1 MSGSTAPVYIP
12 QNTGDKC
19 KEIFNCRCPI
29 KVVNESLLQT
39 EEEKLDKK
47 RLGAID
53 SELRLP
59 W

>member
-1 MSGSTAPVYIP
+1 MYIP
-12 QNTGDKC
+12 QNTGDKR

-29 KVVNESLLQT
+29 KVVNDSLFQT
-39 EEEKLDKK
+39 EEEETLDKK

-53 SELRLP
+53 GELWLP